1 MNAAASGISVQ
12 GSRTPS
18 RRAALR
24 YGFVYEGTLRQRMIA
39 KGRNRDD
46 AYFSM
51 LDSEWPARKAAF
63 ERWLAPENF
72 GPDGKQKVSLSELN
86 KSAHG

>member
-1 MNAAASGISVQ
+1 
-12 GSRTPS
+12 
-18 RRAALR
+18 
-24 YGFVYEGTLRQRMIA
+24 MIA
-39 KGRNRDD
+39 KGRNRDP

-72 GPDGKQKVSLSELN
+72 GPDGKQKLSLGALN
-86 KSAHG
+86 GQST